1 MGNCTLVGAVAVLAV
16 AACAHPAYADGKV
29 PAGIMFA
36 DDPQTGG
43 MTNLCVVADPYG
55 MNFVHQANGK
65 DFPSSLGPGFRWGL
79 GSVKVDGRPCA
90 WERPVKVEG
99 GRMIYRPADELEVR
113 VERRL
118 DGCDLVERYEFAN
131 VSGRTLSLSEI
142 DVYTTFNDN
151 YKPRVEL
158 RTRRCHAHVW
168 AGEDAGWVAAMR
180 IGGRA
185 PHLGLM
191 ATEGRIAAYELKERD
206 LKKGGSDTRGVIC
219 LSPPDTVLKP
229 GEATAVGWRIFVHDG
244 WDGFKAGILTRG
256 GVWAEA
262 STYVV
267 SRGETS
273 RIVFEARDA
282 AMFGE
287 VSASADGK
295 DLPVTR
301 NGAKCVVE
309 YAYVR
314 DGAVRVEFR
323 YGNGKM
329 THVEILGVADERA
342 LVDAR
347 VRYILKHQIYHA
359 PGEPQDGAF
368 LPYDPE
374 TDTLV
379 QAWRQPNAGKSF
391 WANWSEGR
399 ERLGMGVFL
408 ARYAQLGPKE
418 RELVLPALLAY
429 ARFVQTGL
437 IDADGILWGSTARPW
452 RYRRF
457 DLPWGAIF
465 FAEMFRVTGDVA
477 YAKEAWRQQ
486 RNAYRDLGTHR
497 LVASSEKDVA
507 LAVRGAGLGREF
519 EELVSLYRTHK
530 DAILQAG
537 GLNTWEV
544 GTSPEGC
551 GGILMQFLQSGE
563 LVGEPAY
570 GKYAISVL
578 LPEFE
583 ACLGRQP
590 AWCSHD
596 IGLHHWDGFWFGKLK
611 MWGDTLP
618 QDWNGTAAE
627 AFREVARATGDQRYA
642 ARARAIV
649 RQTLGLFEPNG
660 RAHCVFICPDR
671 VDGKPGKVFDPLMN
685 DQDWALAFYLA
696 IFAPHDQ

>member
-1 MGNCTLVGAVAVLAV
+1 MTFKFQLRYALFAALAAVAMASSGI
-16 AACAHPAYADGKV
+16 ADGNG
-29 PAGIMFA
+29 AGIAFA
-36 DDPQTGG
+36 NDPQTGG
-43 MTNLCVVADPYG
+43 MTNLCVVADPWG
-55 MNFVHQANGK
+55 MNFIHQANGK
-65 DFPSSLGPGFRWGL
+65 DFPPSLGSRFRWGL
-79 GSVKVDGRPCA
+79 GSVKVDGRQCV
-90 WERPVKVEG
+90 WEKPAGTEG
-99 GRMIYRPADELEVR
+99 GRLIYRLAEGLEVR
-113 VERRL
+113 VERRP
-118 DGCDLVERYEFAN
+118 DGNDLVERYEFAN
-131 VSGRTLSLSEI
+131 VSERTLSLSEI

-151 YKPRVEL
+151 YKPKAEL

-168 AGEDAGWVAAMR
+168 AGEDAGWVSAMR

-191 ATEGRIAAYELKERD
+191 ATEGRISAYELKERD
-206 LKKGGSDTRGVIC
+206 RRKGGSDTRGVIC
-219 LSPPDTVLKP
+219 LSSPDAILNP
-229 GEATAVGWRIFVHDG
+229 GETTTIGWRIFVHDG
-244 WDGFKAGILTRG
+244 WDGFKAGILARG
-256 GVWAEA
+256 GVWADA
-262 STYVV
+262 STFVV

-287 VSASADGK
+287 VSASADGVE
-295 DLPVTR
+295 LPVTR
-301 NGAKCVVE
+301 SGAKCVVE

-347 VRYILKHQIYHA
+347 VRYLLKHQIYHA

-374 TDTLV
+374 TDSLL
-379 QAWRQPNAGKSF
+379 QEWRKPKESQWSD
-391 WANWSEGR
+391 WSEGS

-437 IDADGILWGSTARPW
+437 IDAEGTLWGSTARPW

-457 DLPWGAIF
+457 DFPWGAIF
-465 FAEMFRVTGDVA
+465 FAEMFRLTGDA
-477 YAKEAWRQQ
+477 SYAKEAWRQQ
-486 RNAYRDLGTHR
+486 CNAYRDLGTRRH
-497 LVASSEKDVA
+497 VASYEKDVA
-507 LAVRGAGLGREF
+507 FLVRDAGLGREF
-519 EELVSLYRTHK
+519 EELVSLYRAHK
-530 DAILQAG
+530 DAILCDDG
-537 GLNTWEV
+537 VMTSEV

-551 GGILMQFLQSGE
+551 SGLVMQFLQSGD
-563 LVGEPAY
+563 LIGNPAY
-570 GKYAISVL
+570 RRYAISVL
-578 LPEFE
+578 LPELE

-618 QDWNGTAAE
+618 HDWNGAQAE
-627 AFREVARATGDQRYA
+627 AFREVARATGDRRYA

-649 RQTLGLFEPNG
+649 RQTLGLFEPDG
-660 RAHCVFICPDR
+660 RAHCAFICPDR

-685 DQDWALAFYLA
+685 DQDWALAFYLKDMQA
-696 IFAPHDQ
+696 K

>member
-1 MGNCTLVGAVAVLAV
+1 MQPFVRAVAILAV
-16 AACAHPAYADGKV
+16 AACAHPACADGKV
-29 PAGIMFA
+29 SAGIVFA
-36 DDPQTGG
+36 NNPQTGG
-43 MTNLCVVADPYG
+43 MTNLCVGTDPYG
-55 MNFVHQANGK
+55 MNFVHPANGK
-65 DFPSSLGPGFRWGL
+65 DFPSSLGPRFRWGL

-90 WERPVKVEG
+90 WERPASVEG
-99 GRMIYRPADELEVR
+99 GRLIYRPTEGLEVR
-113 VERRL
+113 VERKL
-118 DGCDLVERYEFAN
+118 DENDLVERYEFAN
-131 VSGRTLSLSEI
+131 VSERTLSLSEI

-151 YKPRVEL
+151 YRPKAEL

-168 AGEDAGWVAAMR
+168 AGENAGWVAAMR

-219 LSPPDTVLKP
+219 LSPPDAVLKP

-244 WDGFKAGILTRG
+244 WDGFKAGILARG

-282 AMFGE
+282 ALFGE

-323 YGNGKM
+323 YGSGKM

-418 RELVLPALLAY
+418 KELVLPALLAY

-507 LAVRGAGLGREF
+507 FAVRGAGLGREF

-570 GKYAISVL
+570 GKYALSTL

-627 AFREVARATGDQRYA
+627 AFREVARATGDRRYA

-649 RQTLGLFEPNG
+649 RQTLGLFEPDG

-696 IFAPHDQ
+696 IVRLAQF